1 MVLHCTK
8 TEIAF
13 LRYRE
18 HKKHNFLL
26 TLVHIR
32 TIYVYCLQCLIELSL
47 MKTISRIQHRG
58 HCSTM
63 SSLTKTIG
71 CIQHRGSVCYRLRG
85 KNKNKGY
92 LYVLVIGV
100 IVIGT
105 PHVIVMWSQGRWR
118 AHIGIFLL
126 SVNSGRYETGFT
138 INGPLQ
144 E

>member
-1 MVLHCTK
+1 
-8 TEIAF
+8 
-13 LRYRE
+13 
-18 HKKHNFLL
+18 
-26 TLVHIR
+26 
-32 TIYVYCLQCLIELSL
+32 

-71 CIQHRGSVCYRLRG
+71 RIQHRGSVCYRLRG

-105 PHVIVMWSQGRWR
+105 PHVIVM
-118 AHIGIFLL
+118 
-126 SVNSGRYETGFT
+126 
-138 INGPLQ
+138 
-144 E
+144 